1 MSHLLNAI
9 VAMDLYISMNVWF
22 VFIVSPNMLNS
33 RHLWVTKKKWVTAEK
48 ELSFSS
54 THTRTDEW
62 ARRASWVD
70 MSKPPHFWW
79 LVYSWWANQLDSPLG
94 TYKLITFR
102 QLCQATAMPKHESV
116 LACAYTLQQHT
127 WISHRLYQLKH
138 FHSCW
143 AITMTPLWIENKAVA
158 WEN

>member
-1 MSHLLNAI
+1 MRMSLISPLVSKDCNPGQDTHILGTVCHDCLIMSNLLNAI
-9 VAMDLYISMNVWF
+9 VAMDLYISITVWL

-33 RHLWVTKKKWVTAEK
+33 RHLWVTKKKWVTADK

-54 THTRTDEW
+54 IHTRTDEW
-62 ARRASWVD
+62 ARRASWVY

-116 LACAYTLQQHT
+116 LACA
-127 WISHRLYQLKH
+127 
-138 FHSCW
+138 
-143 AITMTPLWIENKAVA
+143 
-158 WEN
+158 